1 MNITKEDTGEL
12 IATVKIEVTEDDY
25 RDPVNK
31 TLKDYQRKANMPGF
45 RPGKVPF
52 GVINKMYGKGVLA
65 EEVNKI
71 LSDSLAKYITD
82 NKIEILGNPLPN
94 TEKNKKID
102 FENQTEFEF
111 YFDIGISPQFDLNLS
126 DKIKIDYYKIKVD
139 DTVVDK
145 YLNDLCKRY
154 GKVTNTD
161 KADEGD
167 VVYGEILQLDDSGN
181 ILEKGINNKTSIGL
195 DYIKLKTVKNKF
207 IGLKKGDKV
216 VFNPL
221 KATKSAID
229 TSTMLGIS
237 KEEAEKLDNDF
248 QFTVEEI
255 SRVTPAEINKELFD
269 KVYPHDN
276 IKDEKQ
282 LREKIKND
290 AIISFAAESE
300 RQFMNNTT
308 KKLIEVSEIKLPDE
322 FMKRWLLESNKDKI
336 TKEQLDAQYDNY
348 SETFKWQ
355 LIENKILTDH
365 KIEVKEEDIKNHIRE
380 YFIHQ
385 MPQTEKNKEAEIK
398 LNEIVNSIM
407 QNKEEVKKIYDRLL
421 EKRLLDLFKFTL
433 KLNNKNISYEEFVKL
448 ATKTN

>member
-12 IATVKIEVTEDDY
+12 TAIVKIEIAEDDY

-52 GVINKMYGKGVLA
+52 GVINKMYGNGVLA

-71 LSDSLAKYITD
+71 LSDSLTKYITD
-82 NKIEILGNPLPN
+82 NKIDILGNPLPN

-102 FENQTEFEF
+102 FEHQTEFEF
-111 YFDIGISPQFDLNLS
+111 YFDIGISPKFALNLS
-126 DKIKIDYYKIKVD
+126 DQIKIDYYNIKVD
-139 DTVVDK
+139 DTVIDK
-145 YLNDLCKRY
+145 YLNDLCKRH
-154 GKVTNTD
+154 GKVTNPD
-161 KADEGD
+161 KAGEGD
-167 VVYGEILQLDDSGN
+167 IVYGEILQLDDSGN
-181 ILEKGINNKTSIGL
+181 ILENGINNKTSIAL

-248 QFTVEEI
+248 QFTVENI
-255 SRVTPAEINKELFD
+255 SSITPAEINKELFD
-269 KVYPHDN
+269 KVYPRDN
-276 IKDEKQ
+276 IKEIKQ
-282 LREKIKND
+282 LREKIKKD

-300 RQFMNNTT
+300 RQFMNNTI
-308 KKLIEVSEIKLPDE
+308 KKLIEVSEIKIPDE

-336 TKEQLDAQYDNY
+336 TKEQLDTQYDNY
-348 SETFKWQ
+348 SGTFKWQ

-365 KIEVKEEDIKNHIRE
+365 KIEVKEDDVKNHIRE

-385 MPQTEKNKEAEIK
+385 MPQTEKNDETEKR

-421 EKRLLDLFKFTL
+421 EDKLMNLFKSTL

>member
-1 MNITKEDTGEL
+1 
-12 IATVKIEVTEDDY
+12 
-25 RDPVNK
+25 
-31 TLKDYQRKANMPGF
+31 LK
-45 RPGKVPF
+45 
-52 GVINKMYGKGVLA
+52 
-65 EEVNKI
+65 
-71 LSDSLAKYITD
+71 
-82 NKIEILGNPLPN
+82 
-94 TEKNKKID
+94 
-102 FENQTEFEF
+102 TEFEF
-111 YFDIGISPQFDLNLS
+111 YFDIGISPKFDLNLS

-139 DTVVDK
+139 DIVVDK

-154 GKVTNTD
+154 GKVTNPD

-167 VVYGEILQLDDSGN
+167 VVYGEILQLDNSGN
-181 ILEKGINNKTSIGL
+181 ILENGINNKTSIGL

-248 QFTVEEI
+248 QLTVEEI

-269 KVYPHDN
+269 MVYPHDN
-276 IKDEKQ
+276 IKEKKQ

-290 AIISFAAESE
+290 AIVSFATESE
-300 RQFMNNTT
+300 RQFMNNTI
-308 KKLIEVSEIKLPDE
+308 KKLIEVSEIKIPDE

-336 TKEQLDAQYDNY
+336 TKEQLDTQYDNY

-385 MPQTEKNKEAEIK
+385 MPQ
-398 LNEIVNSIM
+398 
-407 QNKEEVKKIYDRLL
+407 
-421 EKRLLDLFKFTL
+421 
-433 KLNNKNISYEEFVKL
+433 SYEEFVKL

>member
-1 MNITKEDTGEL
+1 MNIEKEDTGEL
-12 IATVKIEVTEDDY
+12 TATVKIEINEDDY

-31 TLKDYQRKANMPGF
+31 TLRDYQRKANMPGF

-82 NKIEILGNPLPN
+82 NKIDILGNPLPN
-94 TEKNKKID
+94 TEKNQKID
-102 FENQTEFEF
+102 FEHQTEFEF
-111 YFDIGISPQFDLNLS
+111 YFDIGISPKFDLNLS

-145 YLNDLCKRY
+145 YLNDLCKRH
-154 GKVTNTD
+154 GKVTNPD
-161 KADEGD
+161 KAGEGD
-167 VVYGEILQLDDSGN
+167 AVYGEILQLDDSGN
-181 ILEKGINNKTSIGL
+181 ILENGINNKTSIGL

-248 QFTVEEI
+248 QLTVEEI
-255 SRVTPAEINKELFD
+255 SSVTPAEINKELFD
-269 KVYPHDN
+269 KVYPRDN
-276 IKDEKQ
+276 IKDENQ

-290 AIISFAAESE
+290 AIVSFATESE
-300 RQFMNNTT
+300 RQFMDNTM
-308 KKLIEVSEIKLPDE
+308 KKLIEVTEIKIPDE

-336 TKEQLDAQYDNY
+336 TKEQLDTQYDNY

-365 KIEVKEEDIKNHIRE
+365 KIDVKEEDIKNHIRE
-380 YFIHQ
+380 YFVHQ
-385 MPQTEKNKEAEIK
+385 MPHTEKNKEAEER

-407 QNKEEVKKIYDRLL
+407 QNKEEVKKIYERLL
-421 EKRLLDLFKFTL
+421 EKRLLDLFKSTL
-433 KLNNKNISYEEFVKL
+433 KLNNKNISYEEFVTL
-448 ATKTN
+448 ATKKN

>member
-12 IATVKIEVTEDDY
+12 TATVKIEVTEDDY

-102 FENQTEFEF
+102 FEHQTEFEF
-111 YFDIGISPQFDLNLS
+111 YFDIGISPKFDLNLS

-139 DTVVDK
+139 DIVVDK

-154 GKVTNTD
+154 GKVTNPD

-167 VVYGEILQLDDSGN
+167 VVYGEILQLDNSGN
-181 ILEKGINNKTSIGL
+181 ILENGINNKTSIGL

-248 QFTVEEI
+248 QLTVEEI

-269 KVYPHDN
+269 MVYPHDN
-276 IKDEKQ
+276 IKEKKQ

-290 AIISFAAESE
+290 AIVSFATESE
-300 RQFMNNTT
+300 RQFMNNTI
-308 KKLIEVSEIKLPDE
+308 KKLIEVSEIKIPDE

-336 TKEQLDAQYDNY
+336 TKEQLDTQYDNY

-385 MPQTEKNKEAEIK
+385 MPQTEKNEEAEK
-398 LNEIVNSIM
+398 RLNEIVNSIM

-421 EKRLLDLFKFTL
+421 EDKLMNLFKSTL

>member
-1 MNITKEDTGEL
+1 
-12 IATVKIEVTEDDY
+12 
-25 RDPVNK
+25 
-31 TLKDYQRKANMPGF
+31 
-45 RPGKVPF
+45 
-52 GVINKMYGKGVLA
+52 
-65 EEVNKI
+65 
-71 LSDSLAKYITD
+71 
-82 NKIEILGNPLPN
+82 
-94 TEKNKKID
+94 
-102 FENQTEFEF
+102 
-111 YFDIGISPQFDLNLS
+111 
-126 DKIKIDYYKIKVD
+126 
-139 DTVVDK
+139 
-145 YLNDLCKRY
+145 
-154 GKVTNTD
+154 
-161 KADEGD
+161 
-167 VVYGEILQLDDSGN
+167 YGEILQLDNSGN
-181 ILEKGINNKTSIGL
+181 ILENGINNKTSIGL

-248 QFTVEEI
+248 QLTVEEI

-269 KVYPHDN
+269 MVYPHDN
-276 IKDEKQ
+276 IKEKKQ

-290 AIISFAAESE
+290 AIVSFATESE
-300 RQFMNNTT
+300 RQFMNNTI
-308 KKLIEVSEIKLPDE
+308 KKLIEVSEIKIPDE

-336 TKEQLDAQYDNY
+336 TKEQLDTQYDNY

-385 MPQTEKNKEAEIK
+385 MPQTEKNEEAEK
-398 LNEIVNSIM
+398 RLNEIVNSIM

-421 EKRLLDLFKFTL
+421 EDKLMNLFKSTL

>member
-1 MNITKEDTGEL
+1 MNITKKDTGEL
-12 IATVKIEVTEDDY
+12 TATFKIEVTEDDY
-25 RDPVNK
+25 HDPVNK

-102 FENQTEFEF
+102 FEHQTEFEF
-111 YFDIGISPQFDLNLS
+111 YFDIGISPKFDLNLS

-139 DTVVDK
+139 DIVVDK

-154 GKVTNTD
+154 GKVTNPD

-167 VVYGEILQLDDSGN
+167 VVYGEILQLDNSGN
-181 ILEKGINNKTSIGL
+181 ILENGINNKTSIGL

-248 QFTVEEI
+248 QLTVEEI

-269 KVYPHDN
+269 MVYPHDN
-276 IKDEKQ
+276 IKEKKQ

-290 AIISFAAESE
+290 AIVSFATESE
-300 RQFMNNTT
+300 RQFMNNTI
-308 KKLIEVSEIKLPDE
+308 KKLIEVSEIKIPDE

-336 TKEQLDAQYDNY
+336 TKEQLDTQYDNY

-385 MPQTEKNKEAEIK
+385 MPQTEKNKETEK
-398 LNEIVNSIM
+398 RLNEIVNSIM

-421 EKRLLDLFKFTL
+421 EKRLLDLFKSTL

>member
-12 IATVKIEVTEDDY
+12 TATVKIEINEDDY
-25 RDPVNK
+25 RNPVNK
-31 TLKDYQRKANMPGF
+31 TLRDYQRKANMPGF

-65 EEVNKI
+65 EEINKI

-82 NKIEILGNPLPN
+82 NKIDILGNPLPN
-94 TEKNKKID
+94 TEKNQKID
-102 FENQTEFEF
+102 FEHQTEFEF
-111 YFDIGISPQFDLNLS
+111 YFDIGISSKFDLNLS
-126 DKIKIDYYKIKVD
+126 DEINIDYYKIKVD

-145 YLNDLCKRY
+145 YLIDLCKRHD
-154 GKVTNTD
+154 KVTNPD
-161 KADEGD
+161 KAGEGD

-181 ILEKGINNKTSIGL
+181 ILEKGINKKTSIGL

-207 IGLKKGDKV
+207 IGLTKGDKA

-237 KEEAEKLDNDF
+237 KEEAEKLDDDF

-255 SRVTPAEINKELFD
+255 SSVTPAEINKELFD
-269 KVYPHDN
+269 KVYPHNN
-276 IKDEKQ
+276 INDEKQ

-290 AIISFAAESE
+290 AIVSFATESE
-300 RQFMNNTT
+300 RQFMNNTI
-308 KKLIEVSEIKLPDE
+308 KKLIEVSEIKIPDE

-336 TKEQLDAQYDNY
+336 TKEQLDTQYDNY

-355 LIENKILTDH
+355 LIENKILTDN

-380 YFIHQ
+380 YFIYQ
-385 MPQTEKNKEAEIK
+385 MPEKNKEAEER

-421 EKRLLDLFKFTL
+421 ENRLMDLFKSTL
-433 KLNNKNISYEEFVKL
+433 KLNDKNISYEEFVKL
-448 ATKTN
+448 ATKKN

>member
-1 MNITKEDTGEL
+1 
-12 IATVKIEVTEDDY
+12 
-25 RDPVNK
+25 
-31 TLKDYQRKANMPGF
+31 
-45 RPGKVPF
+45 
-52 GVINKMYGKGVLA
+52 
-65 EEVNKI
+65 
-71 LSDSLAKYITD
+71 
-82 NKIEILGNPLPN
+82 
-94 TEKNKKID
+94 
-102 FENQTEFEF
+102 
-111 YFDIGISPQFDLNLS
+111 
-126 DKIKIDYYKIKVD
+126 
-139 DTVVDK
+139 
-145 YLNDLCKRY
+145 
-154 GKVTNTD
+154 
-161 KADEGD
+161 
-167 VVYGEILQLDDSGN
+167 
-181 ILEKGINNKTSIGL
+181 SIGL

-248 QFTVEEI
+248 QLTVEEI

-269 KVYPHDN
+269 MVYPHDN
-276 IKDEKQ
+276 IKEKKQ

-290 AIISFAAESE
+290 AIVSFAAESE

-336 TKEQLDAQYDNY
+336 TKEQLDTQYDNY

-385 MPQTEKNKEAEIK
+385 MPQTEKNKETEIR

-421 EKRLLDLFKFTL
+421 EDKLMNLFKSTL